1 MIISVHMPKT
11 GGETFANGLETAFGP
26 RLLRDYGDK
35 VGFVSDDIE
44 RHRRVR
50 MEAMRAERDE
60 IERRYDIVHGH
71 FIADKYRGLF
81 RSEQYVAF
89 FRHPLQ
95 QAISHY
101 RYLQRVPLRNDPTI
115 SDVQGPDVTFTD
127 FLERDTVTNSQTELL
142 GAVPLEYFAM
152 VGIAE
157 EFDRGVAL
165 FNATFGCRVEITES
179 VNVDPDR
186 VGPRHPLTAAERE
199 AVQNHRRADIE
210 LYQRAKQK
218 FNRLCIAR
226 GL

>member
-1 MIISVHMPKT
+1 MIISLHVPKT
-11 GGETFANGLETAFGP
+11 GGETFKLALETAFGP
-26 RLLRDYGDK
+26 RMLSDYGDM
-35 VGFVSDDIE
+35 VGFISDDIL
-44 RHRRVR
+44 RHREKRAA
-50 MEAMRAERDE
+50 AMREKRDE
-60 IERRYDIVHGH
+60 IEQRHDIIHGH

-81 RSEQYVAF
+81 RTEQYVAF
-89 FRHPLQ
+89 FRDPMQ
-95 QAISHY
+95 QAISLY
-101 RYLQRVPLRNDPTI
+101 KYLQRQPLRKNPTI
-115 SDVQGPDVTFTD
+115 RDVQGADVTFLD
-127 FLERDTVTNSQTELL
+127 FLERETVTNSQTELV
-142 GAVPLEYFAM
+142 GSAPLESFAM
-152 VGIAE
+152 VALAE
-157 EFDRGVAL
+157 EYERGVAL